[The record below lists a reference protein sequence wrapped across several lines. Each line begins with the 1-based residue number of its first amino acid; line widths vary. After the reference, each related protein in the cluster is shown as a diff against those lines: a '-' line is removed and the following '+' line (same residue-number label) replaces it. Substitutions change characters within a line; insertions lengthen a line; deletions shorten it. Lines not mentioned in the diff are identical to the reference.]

1 MADKETIYATLI
13 DFVGVV
19 SLFISMLYFKGSP
32 LALILPL
39 VCYTITYM
47 KFKEKFWK
55 AFILSFV
62 LAVGLVFLY
71 LLLLTLPLIV

>member
-39 VCYTITYM
+39 G
-47 KFKEKFWK
+47 
-55 AFILSFV
+55 LSQK
-62 LAVGLVFLY
+62 
-71 LLLLTLPLIV
+71 